1 MARSLFNAKLLSA
14 LVADNL
20 SLALTRR
27 GYAAASLGVSKSGG
41 VSGVTMGKEEEKSAR
56 KGVGEKSW
64 VLDPVTGYYRPGNTT
79 MEIDAVDLR
88 NMMIT
93 NKRH

>member
-1 MARSLFNAKLLSA
+1 MARSLSNAKFLSA

-27 GYAAASLGVSKSGG
+27 GYAAASLGVSKSG
-41 VSGVTMGKEEEKSAR
+41 VSGVAMGKEEEKSGR
-56 KGVGEKSW
+56 KGAGEKSW
-64 VLDPVTGYYRPGNTT
+64 VPDPVTGCYRPGNTT
-79 MEIDAVDLR
+79 MEIDAVELR
-88 NMMIT
+88 NTMIT

>member
-1 MARSLFNAKLLSA
+1 MARCLSNAKFLSA

-20 SLALTRR
+20 SPALARR
-27 GYAAASLGVSKSGG
+27 GFAAASLGVSKSGA
-41 VSGVTMGKEEEKSAR
+41 SSVTLGKEEEKSAR
-56 KGVGEKSW
+56 KGAGEKSW
-64 VLDPVTGYYRPGNTT
+64 VPDPVTGCYIPGNTT
-79 MEIDAVDLR
+79 MEIDAVELR